1 MRAFARAARDRLRR
15 LVGADESASRLA
27 AAWAAGVAISLSPL
41 LGLQTGL
48 ALVVAFVFRL
58 NKIDVLLGTLLINP
72 WTLPPYFAAAVT
84 LGAGIT
90 GAGVLEVALP
100 DPDLLLS
107 VSAWREHA
115 AWLKPLLLAW
125 FTGAGMTSP
134 VGGVITYLAVRRAI
148 EGRRRRATHPARGA

>member
-15 LVGADESASRLA
+15 LVGADESAGRLA
-27 AAWAAGVAISLSPL
+27 AAWAVGVAISLSPL
-41 LGLQTGL
+41 LGLHTGL
-48 ALVVAFVFRL
+48 ALILAFVLRL

-84 LGAGIT
+84 FGAWVSGT
-90 GAGVLEVALP
+90 GVPEVALP

-125 FTGAGMTSP
+125 FTGAGVASP

-148 EGRRRRATHPARGA
+148 EGRRRRATRSTRGA